1 MKDFNNY
8 IIEKL
13 HLNKDTKTDIPF
25 DEKADNLVKIL
36 GDKLIRS
43 MYQHSK
49 HIMWIK
55 YNKENASI
63 EIQIHNAAKRKECYD
78 ICNYIKWLFQVNHD
92 LKNNYNK
99 PKLNTIHFN
108 SDTWGI
114 DLNLFDL
121 ID

>member
-13 HLNKDTKTDIPF
+13 HLNKDIKSSISF
-25 DEKADNLVKIL
+25 DEKADDLVKIL
-36 GDKLIRS
+36 GDKLI
-43 MYQHSK
+43 HSK
-49 HIMWIK
+49 YEYSGYIMWIK
-55 YNKENASI
+55 YNKENSSI
-63 EIQIHNAAKRKECYD
+63 EIQIHNDLKRKNCYD
-78 ICNYIKWLFQVNHD
+78 ICNYIKWLFQVNND

-99 PKLNTIHFN
+99 LKLDTVHFN

-114 DLNLFDL
+114 DINLFDL